1 MQINGAPIPSFLSL
15 NSPAVSREQSR
26 PPALI
31 ETVSNLYK
39 QKVTFVPVVTQK
51 QSQPAGL
58 TVNDALPERFVRL
71 FARVEP
77 TSVTENQALS
87 RPSIVTTGV
96 EQYLQIAELNI
107 EERQQRL
114 FDEIV

>member
-1 MQINGAPIPSFLSL
+1 MQINGTVISSYLPL
-15 NSPAVSREQSR
+15 NSTAVSREQSR

-31 ETVSNLYK
+31 ETVSNLEK
-39 QKVTFVPVVTQK
+39 QKVTFVPVVTQSR
-51 QSQPAGL
+51 SQPAGL
-58 TVNDALPERFVRL
+58 SVDDALPERFVRL

-77 TSVTENQALS
+77 TSVTQNQALS
-87 RPSIVTTGV
+87 RPAVLTNGI

>member
-1 MQINGAPIPSFLSL
+1 MQINGVSISSFLSP
-15 NSPAVSREQSR
+15 NSSAVSREQSR

-31 ETVSNLYK
+31 ETVSNLDK
-39 QKVTFVPVVTQK
+39 QKVTFVPVVTQSK
-51 QSQPAGL
+51 SQPAGL
-58 TVNDALPERFVRL
+58 AVDDVLPERFVRL

-77 TSVTENQALS
+77 KSVTENQTLARPTVLS
-87 RPSIVTTGV
+87 TGV
-96 EQYLQIAELNI
+96 EQYVQIAELGV